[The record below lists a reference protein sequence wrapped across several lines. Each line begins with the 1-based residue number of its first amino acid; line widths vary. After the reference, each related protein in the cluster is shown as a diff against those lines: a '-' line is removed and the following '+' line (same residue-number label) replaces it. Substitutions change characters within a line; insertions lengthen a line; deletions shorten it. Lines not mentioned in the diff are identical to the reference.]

1 MFPSNSCP
9 SPGASCWL
17 GASPLLPP
25 CSGPG
30 DGTAGA
36 AGGPWGRASELGAIR
51 DLGSLKPISSF
62 CHCLLLL
69 RRTAAWCHT
78 STVDAASTC
87 NLLVARQE
95 GGRGLVWA
103 AVGIFASRAGL
114 QRETCLEG
122 GKVAGSSASSVC
134 SQIVCDEPLFYCT
147 LTAFLFV
154 FLLNFSLAVE
164 LSGLMFCFTY
174 VQYLHVIFNV
184 WKQTCTGNTETKCI
198 YHFLPPF
205 SNVSWISAVTAGTK
219 SVQNEEIYF

>member
-1 MFPSNSCP
+1 M
-9 SPGASCWL
+9 
-17 GASPLLPP
+17 
-25 CSGPG
+25 
-30 DGTAGA
+30 
-36 AGGPWGRASELGAIR
+36 
-51 DLGSLKPISSF
+51 
-62 CHCLLLL
+62 
-69 RRTAAWCHT
+69 
-78 STVDAASTC
+78 DAASIC

-184 WKQTCTGNTETKCI
+184 
-198 YHFLPPF
+198 
-205 SNVSWISAVTAGTK
+205 
-219 SVQNEEIYF
+219 